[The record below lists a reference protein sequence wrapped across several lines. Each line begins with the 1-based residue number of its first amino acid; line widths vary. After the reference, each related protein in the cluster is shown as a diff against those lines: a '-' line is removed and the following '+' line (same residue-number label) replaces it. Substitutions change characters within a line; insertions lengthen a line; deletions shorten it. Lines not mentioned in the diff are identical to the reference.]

1 MDIKT
6 YVSDSLLRLT
16 GASDP
21 TVIDFILATAS
32 SAKSSGAL
40 REKLEPFLDPEAGDI
55 DPFVSEL
62 WSRAGKP
69 GSGGNLEKQKKPEAT
84 AKKRYRL
91 VEMEDDVS
99 DQPGLA
105 PMDAEKT
112 KRRERN
118 GDSRSRGDKEEKR
131 KRGRDA
137 EGSGRH
143 RSRKLRRI
151 EERDFED
158 RWGDEQVPEDEIER
172 HDRAEDLVE
181 GSLGQRDGSPS
192 VASVSSDADEGTK
205 REKARQRDLKERDEF
220 AKRLAKKD
228 EERSK
233 KIVEDRSSTKNSD
246 VARRRALAEDAA
258 AREAAMPDLRLRSR
272 QEYLKKREAERLALL
287 RKQVAEE
294 TAELRENPTLTRR
307 EKEEFAK
314 NRELLRLAEERSRID
329 DHRDG
334 YMLPEDY
341 ITEKGKIDR
350 KRKEE
355 ALYKRYVDRDERG
368 QERFVTEHEEW
379 EIEQTSKAKAQI
391 SRAEFV
397 DEGDY
402 EYVFDDAQKINF
414 IMDSKLEGDRKPLSK
429 EQRLLAQQIDAA
441 EKKAASIEETRKS
454 LPIYQFREELL
465 QAIADHQIIIIV
477 GETGS
482 GKTTQIPQYL
492 HEAGYTKGGM
502 KIGCTQPR
510 RVAAMSVAARVAEEM
525 GVKVGNEVGYA
536 IRFEDATS
544 DKTILKYMTDGLL
557 LKELLTE
564 PDLSQYAALMIDEAH
579 ERTVPTDI
587 ACGLLKDIAK
597 ARPDLKLLISSAT
610 IDAQKFQKYFD
621 DAPIFNIPGRRYP
634 VDIHY
639 TSQPEANYLAAAI
652 TTVFQ
657 IHITQGRGDILVFL
671 TGQEEIEAAEQN
683 LQETA
688 RKLGGKVPEMI
699 ICPIYANLPSELQTK
714 IFEPTPPGARKVVL
728 ATNIAETSLTI
739 DGIVY
744 VIDPGFV
751 KENVFNPRTGMESL
765 VVTPCSR
772 ASAGQ
777 RAGRAGRVGPGK
789 CFRLY
794 TKWAYHNELEANT
807 TPEIQRT
814 NLSSVVLMLKS
825 LGIDD
830 LLDFDFMDP
839 PPAETLIRALEQ
851 LYALGALNDHG
862 ELTKIGRQMAEFP
875 TDPMLAKA
883 ILAAGK
889 YGCVEEILSIIAML
903 GEASALFYRPKD
915 KKIHADSARARFTV
929 KDGGDHLSLLN
940 IWNQWVDSDFSYV
953 WAREN
958 FLQQRS
964 LTRARD
970 VRDQLAKLCD
980 RVEVAVSTA
989 GANNLVPIQKAIT
1002 AGFFPN
1008 AARLQR
1014 GGDSYWTVKNGQTVY
1029 LHPSSTLFEVN
1040 PKWVIYHE
1048 LVLTSK
1054 EYMRSNMPLQP
1065 EWLVEVAPHYHKQK
1079 DLETL
1084 ANRKLEVCAA
1094 IGALSL
1100 DKNCLGSANKEPSN
1114 RMRRARS
1121 QGRRRKPRQDSRE
1134 AVISTDLAVSFNQFQ
1149 NRLRYPRNAPELHS
1163 QPHEMSKTFTPTEVA
1178 EHKTADKGLYI
1189 IVDSGVYDITNFVD
1203 EHPGGAKILKRVAGK
1218 DASKQFWKREI
1229 GERGSTS
1236 LDNVLSKTSDLM
1248 STSHPYRAIR
1258 AKFTPDTITVYQA
1271 YSAEIALPAVR
1282 AGKFVAPFKR
1292 TRMTWIKPSFLWMAY
1307 RSGWAS
1313 KPNQERILAIEISRA
1328 GFEWALL
1335 NSFVNTHDPAFYGDH
1350 RALEERKRNT
1360 CVRVQWDPERDFGF
1374 EPLPYRSI
1382 QVGLSGEAVERYVDE
1397 WIVAIEDVT
1406 ELMVGMGRLVAE
1418 GKIEEA
1424 RELMP
1429 VEKAY
1434 PLPEEVAKV
1443 VGAS

>member
-1 MDIKT
+1 MDIRT
-6 YVSDSLLRLT
+6 YISDSLLRLT
-16 GASDP
+16 GASDA
-21 TVIDFILATAS
+21 TVIDYILATTSSTKSAS
-32 SAKSSGAL
+32 SL
-40 REKLEPFLDPEAGDI
+40 QEKLAPFLEGDANEI
-55 DPFVSEL
+55 GSFCTEL
-62 WSRAGKP
+62 WRRAGG
-69 GSGGNLEKQKKPEAT
+69 GSGT
-84 AKKRYRL
+84 AKAESGDKSRPSNKDASKNKRYRL
-91 VEMEDDVS
+91 VEMEEEDVDASSGSGLGPPDVESGKSRRKARENGERARDDES
-99 DQPGLA
+99 RRKHRGDR
-105 PMDAEKT
+105 DERRK
-112 KRRERN
+112 RERE
-118 GDSRSRGDKEEKR
+118 GDHD
-131 KRGRDA
+131 RD
-137 EGSGRH
+137 SRH
-143 RSRKLRRI
+143 RSKKLRRKDD
-151 EERDFED
+151 RDFED
-158 RWGDEQVPEDEIER
+158 RWGDEEIPEEELYEEQQMLGDDEQ
-172 HDRAEDLVE
+172 DRQQQEE
-181 GSLGQRDGSPS
+181 ESRSRRRSRSPRSPS
-192 VASVSSDADEGTK
+192 PSEMDPETARERDK
-205 REKARQRDLKERDEF
+205 RERDEF

-228 EERSK
+228 ESKSK
-233 KIVEDRSSTKNSD
+233 KVVEDRSSTKDSE

-258 AREAAMPDLRLRSR
+258 ARSAAMPDLRLRSR

-294 TAELRENPTLTRR
+294 TAELRDNPNLTRR

-314 NRELLRLAEERSRID
+314 NREVLRLAEERLRID
-329 DHRDG
+329 DYRDG
-334 YMLPEDY
+334 YALPEDY

-355 ALYKRYVDRDERG
+355 ALYKRYVDRDEHG

-379 EIEQTSKAKAQI
+379 ENEQTAKAKAQI
-391 SRAEFV
+391 TKAEFV

-414 IMDSKLEGDRKPLSK
+414 IMDSKLEGDRKPMTK
-429 EQRLLAQQIDAA
+429 EQLMFQQKLDAA
-441 EKKAASIEETRKS
+441 EQKAASIEETRKS
-454 LPIYQFREELL
+454 LPIYKFRDEII
-465 QAIADHQIIIIV
+465 QAVEDHQIIIIV

-544 DKTILKYMTDGLL
+544 DKTVLKYMTDGMLL
-557 LKELLTE
+557 RELLTE
-564 PDLSQYAALMIDEAH
+564 PDLGAYSALMIDEAH
-579 ERTVPTDI
+579 ERTVFTDI

-652 TTVFQ
+652 TTVFH
-657 IHITQGRGDILVFL
+657 IHISQGTGDILVFL
-671 TGQEEIEAAEQN
+671 TGQEEIEAAEQSI
-683 LQETA
+683 QETA
-688 RKLGGKVPEMI
+688 RKLGSKIPELI
-699 ICPIYANLPSELQTK
+699 ICPIYANLPSELQAK

-772 ASAGQ
+772 ASVGQ

-794 TKWAYHNELEANT
+794 TKWAYYNELEENT

-814 NLSSVVLMLKS
+814 NLNGVVLMLKS
-825 LGIDD
+825 LGIDQ

-862 ELTKIGRQMAEFP
+862 DLTKIGRQMAEFP

-883 ILAAGK
+883 ILAADK
-889 YGCVEEILSIIAML
+889 YGCVEEVLSIIAML
-903 GEASALFYRPKD
+903 GEGSSLFFRPKD
-915 KKIHADSARARFTV
+915 KKIHADSARARFTI
-929 KDGGDHLSLLN
+929 KDGGDHFSLLN
-940 IWNQWVDSDFSYV
+940 VWNQWVDSDFSYV

-980 RVEVAVSTA
+980 RVEVNITSS
-989 GANNLVPIQKAIT
+989 GANNLIPIQKAIT

-1014 GGDSYWTVKNGQTVY
+1014 GGDSYRTVKNGQTVY

-1040 PKWVIYHE
+1040 PKWVIYYE

-1065 EWLVEVAPHYHKQK
+1065 EWLVEVAPHYHKKK

-1084 ANRKLEVCAA
+1084 GIDRKVPKGQGAA
-1094 IGALSL
+1094 GE
-1100 DKNCLGSANKEPSN
+1100 K
-1114 RMRRARS
+1114 
-1121 QGRRRKPRQDSRE
+1121 SR
-1134 AVISTDLAVSFNQFQ
+1134 I
-1149 NRLRYPRNAPELHS
+1149 
-1163 QPHEMSKTFTPTEVA
+1163 
-1178 EHKTADKGLYI
+1178 
-1189 IVDSGVYDITNFVD
+1189 
-1203 EHPGGAKILKRVAGK
+1203 
-1218 DASKQFWKREI
+1218 
-1229 GERGSTS
+1229 
-1236 LDNVLSKTSDLM
+1236 
-1248 STSHPYRAIR
+1248 
-1258 AKFTPDTITVYQA
+1258 
-1271 YSAEIALPAVR
+1271 
-1282 AGKFVAPFKR
+1282 
-1292 TRMTWIKPSFLWMAY
+1292 
-1307 RSGWAS
+1307 
-1313 KPNQERILAIEISRA
+1313 
-1328 GFEWALL
+1328 
-1335 NSFVNTHDPAFYGDH
+1335 
-1350 RALEERKRNT
+1350 
-1360 CVRVQWDPERDFGF
+1360 
-1374 EPLPYRSI
+1374 
-1382 QVGLSGEAVERYVDE
+1382 
-1397 WIVAIEDVT
+1397 
-1406 ELMVGMGRLVAE
+1406 
-1418 GKIEEA
+1418 
-1424 RELMP
+1424 
-1429 VEKAY
+1429 
-1434 PLPEEVAKV
+1434 
-1443 VGAS
+1443 